1 MAKRAELND
10 AGGARGDRRPS
21 VVSTP
26 LAAAAIAPAD
36 AFNEAWPAAL
46 SISSGWMWESPSRLR
61 YSDDKQQRKKK
72 KKKEKRKKKA
82 VGGGGN
88 KEVEEWVLSES
99 ALNFPIN
106 PLSLSLSAR
115 RWKRWTL
122 KGIDG
127 AKIQSRR
134 ERKGSA
140 PFGIGPDDST
150 PSTVL
155 STWKSMLKRSFLQ
168 HCQRAE
174 NDKNTRELGQS

>member
-72 KKKEKRKKKA
+72 RKKKKEKRRRWVVVEIKKSRS
-82 VGGGGN
+82 GFFRN
-88 KEVEEWVLSES
+88 PPLISLS
-99 ALNFPIN
+99 I
-106 PLSLSLSAR
+106 LSLSLSAR

>member
-72 KKKEKRKKKA
+72 RKKKKE
-82 VGGGGN
+82 GGG
-88 KEVEEWVLSES
+88 WW
-99 ALNFPIN
+99 
-106 PLSLSLSAR
+106 
-115 RWKRWTL
+115 WK
-122 KGIDG
+122 
-127 AKIQSRR
+127 
-134 ERKGSA
+134 
-140 PFGIGPDDST
+140 
-150 PSTVL
+150 
-155 STWKSMLKRSFLQ
+155 
-168 HCQRAE
+168 
-174 NDKNTRELGQS
+174 

>member
-10 AGGARGDRRPS
+10 AGGAGGEASFPRRWPPPPS
-21 VVSTP
+21 HRPTP
-26 LAAAAIAPAD
+26 LMKRGRPPSPFRVGGCENPPHVFATATTSN
-36 AFNEAWPAAL
+36 NE
-46 SISSGWMWESPSRLR
+46 
-61 YSDDKQQRKKK
+61 